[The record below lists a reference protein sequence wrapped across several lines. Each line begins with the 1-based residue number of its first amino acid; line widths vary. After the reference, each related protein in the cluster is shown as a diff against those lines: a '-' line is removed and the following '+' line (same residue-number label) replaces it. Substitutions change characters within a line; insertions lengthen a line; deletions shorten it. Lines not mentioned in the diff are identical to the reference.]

1 MNSTGIVRK
10 DAGHLGALLLEEGIV
25 TQDAL
30 DKGLEIHQ
38 EKGLPLARV
47 LLDEHLVD
55 ERDLVR
61 VLARSIGLEF
71 VDLREIT
78 VDPAAASLVPENLAA
93 RYAAIPIAF
102 DGDRL
107 VVAMADPANVLAID
121 DIRAITGR
129 EVIPKVATRGDV
141 EEAINRL
148 ASLNTSVTDLAE
160 LAAEDSLEAQDLPS
174 MEAIADEAPV
184 VKLVNMLIT
193 RASADRASDIHIEPT
208 ERDLRVRF
216 RIDGVL
222 HEIMRTPRSITN
234 AVVSRLKIMADVDI
248 AERRRPQD
256 GRINLRV
263 GGRQLDLRVSTLP
276 TIYGEK
282 VVMRLLDTSTALLEL
297 EDLGFSSHTLEGY
310 KSSYSKPYGTI
321 LVVGPTGS
329 GKSTTLYATLNVL
342 NKPETNIITVED
354 PVEYRLPGVNQ
365 VQVNRKA
372 GLTFANALRSFLRQ
386 DPDIMLVG
394 EIRDGETAAIAI
406 ESALTGHLVLST
418 LHTNDAPSSVS
429 RLIEM
434 GVEPF
439 LVGSALDS
447 VLAQRLGRRLCEHC
461 KEPYEPS
468 EQLVEQAG
476 WKTTPDK
483 VYRANGCKVCSHT
496 GYRGRVAIHELM
508 LVDEDIERLAVERVS
523 TDTLRRAAVAA
534 GMRTLREDGM
544 EKVADGVT
552 SFEEILRVVV

>member
-1 MNSTGIVRK
+1 MNPTGIVRK

-38 EKGLPLARV
+38 EMGLPLARV

-93 RYAAIPIAF
+93 RYAAVPIAF

-160 LAAEDSLEAQDLPS
+160 LAAEDSLEAQDLPAL
-174 MEAIADEAPV
+174 EAIADEAPV

-222 HEIMRTPRSITN
+222 HEIMRTPRSIVN
-234 AVVSRLKIMADVDI
+234 AVVSRLKIMADIDI

-282 VVMRLLDTSTALLEL
+282 VVMRLLDTSNALLEL
-297 EDLGFSSHTLEGY
+297 EDLGFSPYTLERFET
-310 KSSYSKPYGTI
+310 SYSKPYGTI

-342 NKPETNIITVED
+342 NKPETNIITIED

-372 GLTFANALRSFLRQ
+372 GLTFAAGLRSFLRQ
-386 DPDIMLVG
+386 DPDVMLVG
-394 EIRDGETAAIAI
+394 EIRDGETASIAI

-447 VLAQRLGRRLCEHC
+447 VLAQRLARRLCEHC

-468 EQLVEQAG
+468 EQLVEQAR
-476 WKTTPDK
+476 WTTAPDT

-496 GYRGRVAIHELM
+496 GYRGRVAVHELM
-508 LVDEDIERLAVERVS
+508 LVDEEIERLAVERVS
-523 TDTLRRAAVAA
+523 TDRLARAAVEA

-544 EKVADGVT
+544 EKVSEGVT
-552 SFEEILRVVV
+552 SFEEILRVIV